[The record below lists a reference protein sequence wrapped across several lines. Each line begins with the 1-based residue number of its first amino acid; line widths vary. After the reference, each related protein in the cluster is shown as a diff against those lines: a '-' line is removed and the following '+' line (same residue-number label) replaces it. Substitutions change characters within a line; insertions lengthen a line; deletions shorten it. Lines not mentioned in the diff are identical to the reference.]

1 MSFISNF
8 LKKSFDKE
16 IDGIGLAV
24 FRIAYSL
31 ILLCE
36 IAQMYYFRHLIFDKI
51 PYIEL
56 SEINFAIPIGIW
68 FLSVFFILFGAFT
81 RFFSIINYL
90 MSLILIGS
98 IGSYEYHVFYAYM
111 GVNFL
116 LIFLPV
122 SQCFSIDR
130 LIQKLKYSNTTFQYN
145 PSKKVKQLYYFLPV
159 FVAVGLVYFD
169 SIFVKLTANSWL
181 HGLGMWMPSS
191 FPMMVHNNLTFVLNN
206 KIIMLF
212 LGYLTLVFE
221 ALFIF
226 LFFRKK
232 FRIVMLIIGVGL
244 HLGILI
250 TFPIPWFALIFI
262 SLYLL
267 LVPVSFW
274 QKVFKPKNG
283 KATLKFYYDS
293 ECPLCVRTKIIISHF
308 DFFNKI
314 EFKTVQFDASE
325 EASLKDI
332 DRNTL
337 LDDIHS
343 VNLKGTVFSGVDTY
357 IEVLKRIFYLYPISL
372 LLRIPGIYHLA
383 KKVYAYVALNR
394 TNERCT
400 EKNCGYNPPEIPN
413 DSKIKLL
420 QNYNVND
427 LKLSLFKW
435 LIYSLSFAQLII
447 ILNSPLCNKLY
458 ASVGF
463 KNSKVHNYFS
473 AFNNNLISI
482 TKPLLGLTS
491 HNVFIDDIHYKGYSH
506 IIAVL
511 YKNNVTNE
519 EVWLPIINKN
529 GQPSYYSYGT
539 NWRKVSFSMN
549 NPNINL
555 KILSSGV
562 RDFTAFWAIKNGVD
576 LKNATFLIKVK
587 KIDTPRGWEKDFLN
601 KQIVKPWIDGGF
613 VQWKDNQFSSQ
624 IKDIESL

>member
-1 MSFISNF
+1 MSFASKF
-8 LKKSFDKE
+8 LRNSFDKE
-16 IDGIGLAV
+16 IDGTGLAV
-24 FRIAYSL
+24 FRIVYSFF
-31 ILLCE
+31 LLCE
-36 IAQMYYFRHLIFDKI
+36 IAQMFYFRHLIFDKI

-56 SEINFAIPIGIW
+56 AEINFVIPIVIW
-68 FLSVFFILFGAFT
+68 FLSVFFILFGTFT
-81 RFFSIINYL
+81 RFFTIVNYI
-90 MSLILIGS
+90 MSLVLIGS
-98 IGSYEYHVFYAYM
+98 IRSYEYHVFYAYM

-116 LIFLPV
+116 LIFLPI

-130 LIQKLKYSNTTFQYN
+130 LLQKLKYSNTTFQYN

-159 FVAVGLVYFD
+159 FVAIGLVYFD

-191 FPMMVHNNLTFVLNN
+191 FPMMVHNNFTVVLNN

-226 LFFRKK
+226 LFYRKK
-232 FRIVMLIIGVGL
+232 FRILMLIIGVGL
-244 HLGILI
+244 HLGILL

-274 QKVFKPKNG
+274 QKVFKTKSD
-283 KATLKFYYDS
+283 KKTLKFYYDA
-293 ECPLCVRTKIIISHF
+293 ECPLCVRTKIIITHF

-325 EASLKDI
+325 ELSLKGI

-343 VNLKGTVFSGVDTY
+343 VDLKGTVFSGVDTY
-357 IEVLKRIFYLYPISL
+357 IQVLKRIFYLYPISL

-400 EKNCGYNPPEIPN
+400 EENCGYNPPEIPN

-420 QNYNVND
+420 QNYSVND
-427 LKLSLFKW
+427 LKFSLLKY
-435 LIYSLSFAQLII
+435 LIYSLSFVQLII
-447 ILNSPLCNKLY
+447 ILDSSLSNKLY
-458 ASVGF
+458 EIIGF
-463 KNSKVHNYFS
+463 KNSKGHAYITEVNR
-473 AFNNNLISI
+473 NLISI
-482 TKPLLGLTS
+482 SKPLFGLTS
-491 HNVFIDDIHYKGYSH
+491 HNVFIDEIHYEGYQH
-506 IIAVL
+506 IIAVV
-511 YKNNVTNE
+511 YKSNVTND

-529 GQPSYYSYGT
+529 GQPSYYNYGT

-549 NPNINL
+549 NSNIDLNVL
-555 KILSSGV
+555 NKSV
-562 RDFTAFWAIKNGVD
+562 RDFTAFWAIKNGID
-576 LKNATFLIKVK
+576 MKDATFLIKVK
-587 KIDTPRGWEKDFLN
+587 KIDSPTGWEKDFLN
-601 KQIVKPWIDGGF
+601 KQIAKPWIDGGF
-613 VQWKDNQFSSQ
+613 IQWKDNQFSSQ